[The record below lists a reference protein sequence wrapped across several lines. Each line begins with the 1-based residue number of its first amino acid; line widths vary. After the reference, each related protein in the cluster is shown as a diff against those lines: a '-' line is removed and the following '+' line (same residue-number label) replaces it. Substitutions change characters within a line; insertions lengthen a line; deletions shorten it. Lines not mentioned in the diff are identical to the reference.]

1 MAKKKHE
8 CPPPENTE
16 RWAVSYLDMITV
28 MMCLFL
34 VLYAISQVDQ
44 GKLAKLR
51 QSLAAGFNAT
61 IQVQNPVQKQGGLGV
76 LTGSTSAVAMGSLL
90 GNQNDESATQPERL
104 EAMKEASHLNQ
115 IKQEVNRSLD
125 QAGKAGALQ
134 IRVTKNGLVLGMVAN
149 DTYFKPADAAVEPAA
164 QQILAAVAPVL
175 ANLKE
180 DIAVEGYA
188 DPNPINSA
196 RYPTNYHL
204 ASGRAIEVLM
214 QLLNDGVPGSKLRTV
229 SYGADHQTQADAG
242 QDAYAFN
249 RRVDIVIMSTAK
261 EQVRQLLPEMA
272 KRLESGA
279 TKAQPGPGGSYG
291 TTPDGK
297 EATGGSKGAKSSVEG
312 GAKASGTGGGSGT
325 GSGGATGG
333 NNAAAK
339 SAPSGENTA

>member
-51 QSLAAGFNAT
+51 QSLAAGFNA
-61 IQVQNPVQKQGGLGV
+61 
-76 LTGSTSAVAMGSLL
+76 
-90 GNQNDESATQPERL
+90 QPERL

-149 DTYFKPADAAVEPAA
+149 DTYFKPADAAVVPAA

-180 DIAVEGYA
+180 DIAIEGYA

-312 GAKASGTGGGSGT
+312 GAKASGEGGGSG
-325 GSGGATGG
+325 TGG